1 MNKIDFLLN
10 EIFSFIILSDI
21 SNRLRIINISDVS
34 YSLSDISNRLII
46 SDISNILIIR
56 YISNGLIISNIS
68 YSLL

>member
-21 SNRLRIINISDVS
+21 SNRLSIINISDVS

-46 SDISNILIIR
+46 R
-56 YISNGLIISNIS
+56 YISYGLIISNIS
-68 YSLL
+68 YS